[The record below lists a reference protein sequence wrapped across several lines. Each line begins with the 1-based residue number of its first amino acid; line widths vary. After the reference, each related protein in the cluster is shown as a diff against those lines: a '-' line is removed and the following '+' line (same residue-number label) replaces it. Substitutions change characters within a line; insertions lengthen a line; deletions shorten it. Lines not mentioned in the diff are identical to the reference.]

1 MPVPSPQLQPPHF
14 KNPPKPFNA
23 LPLPKGVKPGTVTY
37 PFRINPPP
45 IKPPPPPPGAAK
57 VFKFAEKIFKITKNP
72 LFDII
77 FDLSFPPPAG
87 DNYYDRNPK
96 NPPPKYKL
104 QPPEPSKELEPPK
117 YPYRGGQSTGVFYEV
132 SWAYKNAKVL
142 GAYEPNEVFGPTTL
156 PGPILGFGNLPYDD
170 VYDYQ
175 NGPGFGI
182 ICGPNRD
189 NSQIAGAKTIEE
201 AKPYFV
207 NIVRLDRRPDTGGNP
222 PPDSNGSYSP
232 PGNSLGA
239 PSAAPPSAAPSP
251 LPTAPPSTA
260 PAPQPNR
267 YPGPAPGPNPEPA
280 PQPKRYPG
288 PGPAPGPNPGPTP
301 QPNRYPGPV
310 PTPNPYPTPNGR
322 PGPQPGPGVGA
333 PSPSPTPAPA
343 PKPGPLPYTSP
354 PPVDPTKYPDTG
366 FQPNIFTPNPLTP
379 NPLTPNP
386 LSNPPKPNPNPP
398 QKFTPN
404 PKTGEPELKAPPL
417 PTPAPKT
424 PAPQPT
430 PSDDLFKQI
439 QNLVGPLAIG
449 LAGITALVQPSA
461 IKNAASA
468 ATCEAFSPT
477 GCAAPVANNAAA
489 AANNSAKNNTLL
501 GAILAFLEGLQAA
514 FLIPI
519 KAGVELANT
528 KLGPLLS
535 GANGISGFLGRLSSS
550 LGVDR
555 ALNLIAIAANLHNAM
570 MLSANLKVTLLE
582 MLSSIGNATGLLQ
595 TSEGANVDLNQV
607 FNKGI
612 ENLLISI
619 VGAESYA
626 GLKTGLRKYNAIYQA
641 ATNSLNAVS
650 SMFNSMG
657 NVIEQGAEYTGKIG
671 NSLKGA
677 GVVVENAYAWMSEKF
692 DTKSNKFIKFE
703 STIGEVTKVLETVNE
718 IASSVVEGQQAATE
732 FQKANKEFVE
742 AVKNSQ
748 RPTPIENK
756 AIKEEADKAKESL
769 VADPTGGD
777 ETGLLSFLTD
787 F

>member
-1 MPVPSPQLQPPHF
+1 M
-14 KNPPKPFNA
+14 
-23 LPLPKGVKPGTVTY
+23 
-37 PFRINPPP
+37 NPPP
-45 IKPPPPPPGAAK
+45 VKPPPPPPAVGAAGAVAK
-57 VFKFAEKIFKITKNP
+57 GAFR
-72 LFDII
+72 
-77 FDLSFPPPAG
+77 LSKSGLAAIAFELLFPPPAG

-96 NPPPKYKL
+96 NPPAKYKL
-104 QPPEPSKELEPPK
+104 HPPEPPKELQPPDFPF
-117 YPYRGGQSTGVFYEV
+117 YGGQVAASIYRVSFEFGGYNGGQRYAFYDTQR
-132 SWAYKNAKVL
+132 Y
-142 GAYEPNEVFGPTTL
+142 Y
-156 PGPILGFGNLPYDD
+156 GPIVSTRIFIPGGGNTIYYITSGGFAPFGHNAQLKEDQISNQFNLYSPFLHIT
-170 VYDYQ
+170 
-175 NGPGFGI
+175 NIERESGEP
-182 ICGPNRD
+182 D
-189 NSQIAGAKTIEE
+189 N
-201 AKPYFV
+201 
-207 NIVRLDRRPDTGGNP
+207 GGNP
-222 PPDSNGSYSP
+222 LPTNPGISSP
-232 PGNSLGA
+232 PGNYLGP
-239 PSAAPPSAAPSP
+239 PSAAPPSAAPLP
-251 LPTAPPSTA
+251 APTAPPGTA
-260 PAPQPNR
+260 PAPQPKR
-267 YPGPAPGPNPEPA
+267 YPGPGPNPEPA

-288 PGPAPGPNPGPTP
+288 PAPAPNPGPTP
-301 QPNRYPGPV
+301 QPQPQLQKQPD
-310 PTPNPYPTPNGR
+310 PP
-322 PGPQPGPGVGA
+322 PQPFPFAEPAPKPGLNLGA
-333 PSPSPTPAPA
+333 PPGSSPSPTPAPA

-354 PPVDPTKYPDTG
+354 PPADPTKYPDTG

-379 NPLTPNP
+379 NPGLKPSPLTPNP
-386 LSNPPKPNPNPP
+386 LTPSP
-398 QKFTPN
+398 FTPN
-404 PKTGEPELKAPPL
+404 PNTGNPEPKAPPL
-417 PTPAPKT
+417 IPAPKT
-424 PAPQPT
+424 PTPQPT

-439 QNLVGPLAIG
+439 QNLIGPLAIG
-449 LAGITALVQPSA
+449 LAGITALVQPNA

-489 AANNSAKNNTLL
+489 AANNSAKNNTIL
-501 GAILAFLEGLQAA
+501 GLILAAIEGLQAA

-570 MLSANLKVTLLE
+570 MLSANLKITLLE

-626 GLKTGLRKYNAIYQA
+626 GLKVGLRKYNAIYQA
-641 ATNSLNAVS
+641 TTNSLNAIS

-703 STIGEVTKVLETVNE
+703 SKIGDVTQVLQTVNE